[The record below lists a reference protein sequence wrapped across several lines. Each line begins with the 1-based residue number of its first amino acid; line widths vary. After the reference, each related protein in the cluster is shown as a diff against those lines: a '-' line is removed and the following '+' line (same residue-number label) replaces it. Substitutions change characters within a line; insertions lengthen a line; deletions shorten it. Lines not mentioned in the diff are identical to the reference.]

1 MFACLCEELGSNC
14 SVQRW
19 CGCGGV
25 LTCVYELEAF
35 CAVSCT
41 PLLSALFSFFFCVAD
56 GVEEEEEESSEDL
69 LKTGHLTQLLEA
81 NLAAE
86 VESLSVGDVVG
97 GLERLLTRLRSLCDS
112 CEPAQLQVPAA

>member
-1 MFACLCEELGSNC
+1 MY
-14 SVQRW
+14 Q
-19 CGCGGV
+19 
-25 LTCVYELEAF
+25 LETF
-35 CAVSCT
+35 RAVACT

-56 GVEEEEEESSEDL
+56 GAEEEEVEEEESSEDL

-86 VESLSVGDVVG
+86 VESLSVGDVVD
-97 GLERLLTRLRSLCDS
+97 GLERLLTRLQSLCDS

>member
-1 MFACLCEELGSNC
+1 MATCWLVCMSWRRSGQYPVLLYSQLC
-14 SVQRW
+14 SVFF
-19 CGCGGV
+19 
-25 LTCVYELEAF
+25 CV
-35 CAVSCT
+35 
-41 PLLSALFSFFFCVAD
+41 CVAD
-56 GVEEEEEESSEDL
+56 GVEEEESSEDL

>member
-1 MFACLCEELGSNC
+1 M
-14 SVQRW
+14 
-19 CGCGGV
+19 
-25 LTCVYELEAF
+25 YELETF
-35 CAVSCT
+35 RAVSCT
-41 PLLSALFSFFFCVAD
+41 PLLSALFSFFCVCVAD
-56 GVEEEEEESSEDL
+56 GVEEEESSEDL

-86 VESLSVGDVVG
+86 VESLSVGGVVG

>member
-1 MFACLCEELGSNC
+1 MVWLPYGNLLA
-14 SVQRW
+14 
-19 CGCGGV
+19 
-25 LTCVYELEAF
+25 CVYELETF
-35 CAVSCT
+35 RAVACT

-56 GVEEEEEESSEDL
+56 GAEEEEVEEEESEDL

-86 VESLSVGDVVG
+86 VESLSVGDVVD
-97 GLERLLTRLRSLCDS
+97 GLERLLTRLQSLCDS

>member
-1 MFACLCEELGSNC
+1 M
-14 SVQRW
+14 
-19 CGCGGV
+19 
-25 LTCVYELEAF
+25 YELETF
-35 CAVSCT
+35 RAVACT

-56 GVEEEEEESSEDL
+56 GAEEEEEVEEEESSEDL

-86 VESLSVGDVVG
+86 VESLSVGDVVD

>member
-1 MFACLCEELGSNC
+1 M
-14 SVQRW
+14 
-19 CGCGGV
+19 
-25 LTCVYELEAF
+25 YELETF
-35 CAVSCT
+35 RAVACT

-56 GVEEEEEESSEDL
+56 GAEEEEVEEKESSEDL

-86 VESLSVGDVVG
+86 VESLSVGDVVD
-97 GLERLLTRLRSLCDS
+97 GLERLLTRLQSLCDS